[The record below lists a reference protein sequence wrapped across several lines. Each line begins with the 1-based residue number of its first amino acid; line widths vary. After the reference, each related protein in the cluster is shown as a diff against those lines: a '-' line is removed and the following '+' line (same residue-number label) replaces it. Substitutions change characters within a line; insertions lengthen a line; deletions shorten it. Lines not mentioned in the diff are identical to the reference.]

1 MYNVE
6 GLEGDV
12 FLMKKLVCVAS
23 LTLLLPLASCWAQIY
38 PPNEMGVSLGQ
49 WHTIAPDVEAA
60 KKFWSVLGGTP
71 VKIDGVDAMKFPGVF
86 LFIAKGTPT
95 GPSVGTGINHIGFG
109 VPDVAGMVK
118 KLEAAG
124 YKVAR
129 LSNSPLNG
137 QHVSQLANP
146 DGVEV
151 ELTEEAG
158 VDPYPKLPEGR
169 LIESNHIHFS
179 FGPTTG
185 PAGEEGRK
193 TMQAWYVK
201 MFGAKPRPLGRELTG
216 DIPGVKFMRFGFPSE
231 GLVPTK
237 GRAVDYMG
245 YEVKNLKAFCKKLE
259 ASGVKLTAPYSK
271 SRHKSFASAELVD
284 PWGITIELTE
294 GLSKF

>member
-1 MYNVE
+1 
-6 GLEGDV
+6 LAA
-12 FLMKKLVCVAS
+12 F
-23 LTLLLPLASCWAQIY
+23 LPLASCWAQIY

-49 WHTIAPDVEAA
+49 WHTIAPDVETA
-60 KKFWSVLGGTP
+60 KKFWGVLGGTP
-71 VKIDGVDAMKFPGVF
+71 IKIDGVDAMKFPGVF
-86 LFIAKGTPT
+86 VFIVKGTPT
-95 GPSVGTGINHIGFG
+95 GPSVGTGINHVGFG
-109 VPDVAGMVK
+109 ALNVLNAVAN
-118 KLEAAG
+118 LEAAG

-129 LSNSPLNG
+129 VNNSPLNG
-137 QHVSQLANP
+137 QHVAQLANP

-151 ELTEEAG
+151 EITEEAG
-158 VDPYPKLPEGR
+158 VDPYPRLPEGR

-179 FGPTTG
+179 FGPVND
-185 PAGEEGRK
+185 EGRK

-201 MFGAKPRPLGRELTG
+201 TFGAKPRPLGRELTG

-245 YEVKNLKAFCKKLE
+245 YEVKDLEAFCKKLE

-271 SRHKSFASAELVD
+271 SRHKSFASAEMVD

-294 GLSKF
+294 GLNKF

>member
-1 MYNVE
+1 MRRLVRSA
-6 GLEGDV
+6 
-12 FLMKKLVCVAS
+12 FLAS
-23 LTLLLPLASCWAQIY
+23 LFPLAACWAQTY

-49 WHTIAPDVEAA
+49 WHTIAPNVEAA
-60 KKFWSVLGGTP
+60 EKFWAVLGGTP
-71 VKIDGVDAMKFPGVF
+71 MKIDGVDAMKFPGVF
-86 LFIAKGTPT
+86 VFIVKGTPT
-95 GPSVGTGINHIGFG
+95 GASVGTGINHVGFG
-109 VPDVAGMVK
+109 VPNVVNMAA

-129 LSNSPLNG
+129 VGISPLNG
-137 QHVSQLANP
+137 QHVAQLANP

-151 ELTEEAG
+151 EITEEAG
-158 VDPYPKLPEGR
+158 VDPYPRLPEG
-169 LIESNHIHFS
+169 LMIESNHIHFS
-179 FGPTTG
+179 FGPTND
-185 PAGEEGRK
+185 EGRK

-201 MFGAKPRPLGRELTG
+201 TFGAKPRPLGRELTG

-245 YEVKNLKAFCKKLE
+245 YEVKDLNAFCKKLE
-259 ASGVKLTAPYSK
+259 ADGIKLTAPYSK
-271 SRHKSFASAELVD
+271 LRHKSFASAEMVD

>member
-1 MYNVE
+1 MR
-6 GLEGDV
+6 
-12 FLMKKLVCVAS
+12 KLVCAAS
-23 LTLLLPLASCWAQIY
+23 LAAFLPLASCWAQVY

-60 KKFWSVLGGTP
+60 KKFWGVLGGTP
-71 VKIDGVDAMKFPGVF
+71 IKIDGVDAMKFPGVF
-86 LFIAKGTPT
+86 VFIVKGTPT
-95 GPSVGTGINHIGFG
+95 GPSVGTGINHVGFG
-109 VPDVAGMVK
+109 ALNVLNAVAN
-118 KLEAAG
+118 LEAAG

-129 LSNSPLNG
+129 VNNSPLNG
-137 QHVSQLANP
+137 QHVAQLANP

-151 ELTEEAG
+151 EITEEAG
-158 VDPYPKLPEGR
+158 VDPYPRLPEGR

-179 FGPTTG
+179 FGPVND
-185 PAGEEGRK
+185 EGRK

-201 MFGAKPRPLGRELTG
+201 TLGAKPRPLGRELTG

-245 YEVKNLKAFCKKLE
+245 YEVKDLEAFCKKLE

-271 SRHKSFASAELVD
+271 SRHKSFASAEMVD

-294 GLSKF
+294 GLNKF